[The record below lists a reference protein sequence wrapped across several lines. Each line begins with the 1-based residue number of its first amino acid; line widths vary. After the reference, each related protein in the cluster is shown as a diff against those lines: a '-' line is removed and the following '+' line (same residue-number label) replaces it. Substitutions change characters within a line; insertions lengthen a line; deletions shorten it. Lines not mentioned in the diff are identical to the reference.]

1 MNARAE
7 VLQRV
12 AEQLVRFRTEEG
24 LSLEE
29 ASEEANVE
37 YERLA
42 GAEAGELALD
52 EAELA
57 DLAEVYGIELT
68 AFFGGQVT
76 PMSYLFGA

>member
-1 MNARAE
+1 VSAHAE

-12 AEQLVRFRTEEG
+12 GEQLVRFRSEEG

-29 ASEEANVE
+29 ASEEANID

-42 GAEAGELALD
+42 AAEAGELALD
-52 EAELA
+52 EAELT
-57 DLAEVYGIELT
+57 DLAEIYGIELT
-68 AFFGGQVT
+68 AFFGGKVT